1 MALGPLVP
9 EFGGG
14 VAVLTA
20 ALLGILAFAAWLVC
34 SGTLYAW
41 EHTFGALIRAIVG
54 LASFKLP
61 VVGRV
66 NLAWPLDALDNAVQ
80 HALSVGVRDSEIAM
94 GKFFHAA
101 GVIVGWMANFALAT
115 ATTMEH
121 AFGWLIHQ
129 GIPKLAKN
137 LVYVAYPPA
146 FLYKLIASRL
156 AHLLP
161 HVGRVVK
168 VVAHDATTVIYRP
181 VKAFERRLTHDEA
194 LLHRLY
200 AHVVHAVGGIALP
213 LPVDTPA
220 VNWRGF
226 TRRLSRIERRL
237 HRAEGWLAAGALA
250 LAIGN
255 VLGVSARCLRSGN
268 IGRTAR
274 RLCGLDRLLMDALL
288 ADLGFMAGTVSI
300 VEFAK
305 ALQRAEPLIATSL
318 TYLVDDLGLARDE
331 VEQLAKRSLAI
342 VESLA

>member
-1 MALGPLVP
+1 M
-9 EFGGG
+9 
-14 VAVLTA
+14 LTA

-41 EHTFGALIRAIVG
+41 EHTLGALIRAIVE
-54 LASFKLP
+54 LASFRLP
-61 VVGRV
+61 IVGRV
-66 NLAWPLDALDNAVQ
+66 NLAWPLDQLDNLVQ

-146 FLYKLIASRL
+146 YLYKLIASRL

-200 AHVVHAVGGIALP
+200 AHVIHAVGGIALP

-250 LAIGN
+250 LALGN
-255 VLGVSARCLRSGN
+255 VLGVAAKCLRSGSV
-268 IGRTAR
+268 GRTAR
-274 RLCGLDRLLMDALL
+274 RICGMDTNLLESLL
-288 ADLGFMAGTVSI
+288 QDTFAIVGVISV
-300 VEFAK
+300 VEFATD
-305 ALQRAEPLIATSL
+305 LRAIE
-318 TYLVDDLGLARDE
+318 DE
-331 VEQLAKRSLAI
+331 AVAI
-342 VESLA
+342 LRAGIREFPK